1 MGCER
6 IRKLL
11 FESPHFRG
19 FIKILLAAFIA
30 PDGEGAIELG
40 TRAEGIRLAKG
51 NSVSKEEI
59 LSKMKPVVL
68 AKYHPTI
75 MVILP
80 HTSILQAMRV
90 TGRGDS
96 RLE

>member
-6 IRKLL
+6 LRKLL
-11 FESPHFRG
+11 LEPPHFRG
-19 FIKILLAAFIA
+19 FIKILFAAFIA

-40 TRAEGIRLAKG
+40 TRAEGIRLAKR
-51 NSVSKEEI
+51 NPVPKEEI

-68 AKYHPTI
+68 AQYHPTI

-90 TGRGDS
+90 IGRGN
-96 RLE
+96 